1 MRLMY
6 ICSMNL
12 EQLST
17 AIEKAIHDMG
27 VNPADTR
34 GEETGQWMLIR
45 EEMPIY
51 MDAWEDTES
60 NPWNYFVFEKDKSV
74 FQLSIPFC
82 YAPTIKRDEFLQE
95 MLVVNLN
102 LLYGK
107 FTYNEK
113 DNVAAL
119 VYRIPGDS
127 FQPAELQLITDG
139 LCYYAEMAYHV
150 LKDEFNLKRVLI
162 EAEN

>member
-1 MRLMY
+1 MY

-51 MDAWEDTES
+51 FDAWEDTES

-74 FQLSIPFC
+74 FQ
-82 YAPTIKRDEFLQE
+82 
-95 MLVVNLN
+95 
-102 LLYGK
+102 